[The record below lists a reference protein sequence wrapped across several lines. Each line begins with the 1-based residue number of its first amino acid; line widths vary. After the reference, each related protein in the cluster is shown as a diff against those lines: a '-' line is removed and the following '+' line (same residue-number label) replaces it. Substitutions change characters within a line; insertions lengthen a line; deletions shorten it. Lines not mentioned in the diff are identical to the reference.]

1 MSRYLSP
8 NILRTPS
15 LETLEESEPDIK
27 DKLLQLIEDGD
38 ATVILSS
45 EYTQS
50 LNDLIK
56 SEFISIENDRLQ
68 LTEKGQRAKILGI
81 KKVSEQNPPAPEM
94 VLNDFTPLQAS
105 KGVSNRS
112 FLILLFFFL
121 ISLMAIAAMV
131 ITK

>member
-1 MSRYLSP
+1 M
-8 NILRTPS
+8 RTPS

-81 KKVSEQNPPAPEM
+81 KKVSEQNPPAPETM